1 MTIRQW
7 STTASGNSNVSG
19 INFSEGQNPSTVNN
33 SARELMAQTR
43 QEYTP
48 ERWGWVACSATASVN
63 SQTIF
68 KLTGNQTTDYVAN
81 RRVKLTGGSTTLYAT
96 IVSSSFTT
104 ETTITITGASGSLS
118 SSMSIA
124 WLSTVY
130 NQNLPANVVITSGT
144 ATFTSEAV
152 FLATASFASA
162 VKVSGTLS
170 VGGNVVALGSMTVAG
185 SATFS
190 GTVAMLTALNV
201 SGTLNVG
208 TLLVGGVAVST
219 GGYVLLGS
227 TAFGAATTTEV
238 KISGSWTAYS
248 AFKVLIV
255 GAQSSASGS
264 AQYRLYTDG
273 GTTPFLSMS
282 AGSMAAGPFFLDWDV
297 YGNVGSGLKVMKVHG
312 NATGV
317 NSAPVFTNTA
327 NTGIINCI
335 GFSTTGVT
343 LSAGSMV
350 VYGIRG

>member
-33 SARELMAQTR
+33 SARETLAQIR

-63 SQTIF
+63 SQTVF
-68 KLTGNQTTDYVAN
+68 KLTGNQASDYVAN
-81 RRVKLTGGSTTLYAT
+81 RKVKLTGGSTTLYAT

-130 NQNLPANVVITSGT
+130 TQNLPANVVVTSGT
-144 ATFTSEAV
+144 STFTAEAV
-152 FLATASFASA
+152 FQATASFASA

-170 VGGNVVALGSMTVAG
+170 VGGNIVAGGSVTVGG

-208 TLLVGGVAVST
+208 TLLVGGVAV
-219 GGYVLLGS
+219 GGGGWSLIGS
-227 TAFGAATTTEV
+227 TAIGAAQTSEV
-238 KISGSWTAYS
+238 KFSGSWSQYV
-248 AFKVLIV
+248 AFKVYIV
-255 GAQSSASGS
+255 NMGSSASGT
-264 AQYRLYTDG
+264 ALLKIYTDG
-273 GTTPFLSMS
+273 GTTPILTLPNQTL
-282 AGSMAAGPFFLDWDV
+282 AANIQGDYDIM
-297 YGNVGSGLKVMKVHG
+297 GSGQSLKLIKHHASSVTVY
-312 NATGV
+312 AIT
-317 NSAPVFTNTA
+317 TTA
-327 NTGIINCI
+327 NSGIINCI
-335 GFSTTGVT
+335 GWTTSGGTVT
-343 LSAGSMV
+343 ISGGSV
-350 VYGIRG
+350 VLYGMKG